1 MLREK
6 NKLAENWVQKKK
18 KKKNVMVIQC
28 YQIRFRACYLML
40 SDQEMR
46 SLFLWLTRKQMVEFV
61 LARFR
66 QFVFIIPNYILICF
80 YITKGTFK
88 MPLA

>member
-1 MLREK
+1 
-6 NKLAENWVQKKK
+6 
-18 KKKNVMVIQC
+18 
-28 YQIRFRACYLML
+28 
-40 SDQEMR
+40 
-46 SLFLWLTRKQMVEFV
+46 MVEFV

-66 QFVFIIPNYILICF
+66 QFVFIISNYILICF